1 MPKIIDCFP
10 YFDPTGRELLELRIK
25 MLHKYVDE
33 FIIIESNKTHSGIPI
48 ERNLRKVLKEYDIPS
63 DKIIIVDL
71 DIPEEEHLQ
80 IEPIDVFNC
89 YDEKGENLIA
99 LRARARERLQQNAIM
114 SMMYRYNND
123 DVFIFSCSDEIVKP
137 DAIWWLSEL
146 AAKNQDQL
154 VLCVPL
160 IFYEARA
167 DLRVFDTNTNNWADW
182 SPLFFAT
189 KKQLLIST
197 PSQIRS
203 NYDTP
208 FNRVYPCENGQQTK
222 DLGWHFSWMGG
233 KQKRNIKLDAW
244 CHHSDKSPRILHGGY
259 ATEELRNTIIET
271 EYEEGCVSPSGYS
284 NLILKNF
291 SLKNLPEEVFQLKR
305 VREYL
310 LPNLFY

>member
-10 YFDPTGRELLELRIK
+10 YFDPTGRELLELRVK
-25 MLHKYVDE
+25 MLYKYVDE

-114 SMMYRYNND
+114 SMMYRYNDN
-123 DVFIFSCSDEIVKP
+123 DVFIFSCSDEIINP
-137 DAIWWLSEL
+137 LAISWLSRLSINRE
-146 AAKNQDQL
+146 KE

-160 IFYEARA
+160 IYYESRA
-167 DLRVFDTNTNNWADW
+167 DLRVFNTTINDWENW
-182 SPLFFAT
+182 SPLFFAS
-189 KKQLLIST
+189 KKQLLMAT

-203 NYDTP
+203 NYDNQLT
-208 FNRVYPCENGQQTK
+208 RVYPSENGKKTL

-244 CHHSDKSPRILHGGY
+244 CHHSDKSPRILYGGY

-271 EYEEGCVSPSGYS
+271 EYEEGCVCPSGYS
-284 NLILKNF
+284 NLILKKY
-291 SLKNLPEEVFQLKR
+291 SLNNLPEEVFQLKR